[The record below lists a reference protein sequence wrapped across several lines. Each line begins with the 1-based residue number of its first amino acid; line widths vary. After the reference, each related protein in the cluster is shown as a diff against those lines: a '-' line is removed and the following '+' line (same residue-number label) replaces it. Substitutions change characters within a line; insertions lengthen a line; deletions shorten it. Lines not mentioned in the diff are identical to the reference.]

1 MSNGLRLLDPIEGD
15 LALDRSRER
24 LLAPHSGYSVQ
35 SARPRLRLR
44 SRGLILPESGLET
57 KLVGSKPGPKLA
69 LVPDLERGGDRL
81 LLLKLDLQETI
92 LLIDLP
98 LDGDRP
104 EWIEVTLTES
114 GREGD
119 LI

>member
-1 MSNGLRLLDPIEGD
+1 M
-15 LALDRSRER
+15 
-24 LLAPHSGYSVQ
+24 
-35 SARPRLRLR
+35 
-44 SRGLILPESGLET
+44 LPESGLET

-81 LLLKLDLQETI
+81 LLLKLDLQETM

-98 LDGDRP
+98 LEGDRP
-104 EWIEVTLTES
+104 ECIEVTLTES
-114 GREGD
+114 GLEGD